1 MIVTAALAGY
11 AIVAENGR
19 YWLRDPAGNRFW
31 SLGVC
36 CTGPGENS
44 VNPKNPGYSG
54 KALYGSET
62 AWSKV
67 AKDQFAGFNTLG
79 GWSDQQFFP
88 GMPFTPVLHLGA
100 YAKAP
105 YNDLFDPANIAIMDN
120 AAKDQITKLRNQP
133 GLVGY
138 FSDNELGWWR
148 ESLFTSYL
156 GLPPTAAGKRAIV
169 AFLRRHYKSDFNRFK
184 REWVT
189 TKSDF
194 EDLDGTVRLKPGTSG
209 MLAVKGWQTALT
221 THYYRLMR
229 DLIGKYDPKR
239 LVLGDR
245 YCQFYYLNV
254 ARSARPY
261 VDVISTN
268 LGADWNNGDISHF
281 FLDSLRRES
290 GKPVLITEFYMAANE
305 NRSGNKNSSGGF
317 PVVETQVERAA
328 AVNRYL
334 HQISSRPYVIGAHWF
349 QFYDEPTYGRDD
361 GENYNMGLVDI
372 HGEPYSELMAT
383 FRGTDWNQ
391 VHRQSNIDPGG
402 KIPEIPAE
410 STPSLRG
417 WNKAAARVPGK
428 GEVFA
433 DLYLSQQKQT
443 LYIGLYAMD
452 FIDEKIYSNAKLPA
466 DDRLRLKLSLNGK
479 VAEIRFGGPEPTTA
493 QGAKAEVVSYRGG
506 IRHELILKW
515 PYPVTGPVKVIGELQ
530 SHGRAETMTWNATV
544 K

>member
-1 MIVTAALAGY
+1 
-11 AIVAENGR
+11 
-19 YWLRDPAGNRFW
+19 
-31 SLGVC
+31 
-36 CTGPGENS
+36 
-44 VNPKNPGYSG
+44 
-54 KALYGSET
+54 
-62 AWSKV
+62 
-67 AKDQFAGFNTLG
+67 
-79 GWSDQQFFP
+79 
-88 GMPFTPVLHLGA
+88 LHLGA

-105 YNDLFDPANIAIMDN
+105 YNDLFDPANIAIMDR

-133 GLVGY
+133 GLIGC

-156 GLPPTAAGKRAIV
+156 GFPPSAAGKKAIV
-169 AFLRRHYKSDFNRFK
+169 AFLRRHYQSDFNRFK

-209 MLAVKGWQTALT
+209 MQAVKGWQTVLT

-229 DLIGKYDPKR
+229 DLIRKYDPNR
-239 LVLGDR
+239 LILGDR

-317 PVVETQVERAA
+317 PVVETQVERASA
-328 AVNRYL
+328 INRYL
-334 HQISSRPYVIGAHWF
+334 HQIASKPYVIGAHWF
-349 QFYDEPTYGRDD
+349 QFYDEPTFGRAD

-383 FRGTDWNQ
+383 FRGTNWSQ
-391 VHRQSNIDPGG
+391 VHRQSSVNPGG
-402 KIPEIPAE
+402 KIPEIPVE
-410 STPSLRG
+410 SPSSLRG
-417 WNKAAARVPGK
+417 WDKSAARVTGK

-433 DLYLSQQKQT
+433 DLYLTKQNGT

-452 FIDEKIYSNAKLPA
+452 FIDEKIYASAKLPA
-466 DDRLRLKLSLNGK
+466 ADRLRLKLTLNGK
-479 VAEIRFGGPEPTTA
+479 STEVHFGGPEATTVE
-493 QGAKAEVVSYRGG
+493 GTKAELVNYRGG
-506 IRHELILKW
+506 IRHELVLKW
-515 PYPVTGPVKVIGELQ
+515 PYPVEGPVKVVGELQ
-530 SHGRAETMTWNATV
+530 SHGRAESMSWNATS